1 MIIIYFGISKVEVN
15 LRKISSFGSK
25 ITPGRSGKCLKQQ
38 SFFRRYIKN
47 GLRDNKM
54 NSLLN
59 EGRMEKV
66 LISVGKGRAVFLV
79 IRRVLCPMLTCLW
92 KIQLTVWMEGRKY
105 KHTNTESKKKK
116 SSFLAFYHVINSSH
130 PPTRLFAAYDY
141 PFAKYHLPRRKWKIK
156 RPLLEFFK
164 TFRSS
169 KSVR

>member
-1 MIIIYFGISKVEVN
+1 MSDVNVFMKDPINSLDGKVE
-15 LRKISSFGSK
+15 
-25 ITPGRSGKCLKQQ
+25 
-38 SFFRRYIKN
+38 
-47 GLRDNKM
+47 
-54 NSLLN
+54 
-59 EGRMEKV
+59 
-66 LISVGKGRAVFLV
+66 
-79 IRRVLCPMLTCLW
+79 
-92 KIQLTVWMEGRKY
+92 KY
-105 KHTNTESKKKK
+105 KLKYKIEEEEE